1 MSQNSE
7 PDWDNINRGK
17 VRHFFALELY
27 KYKLKNNEKISIK
40 PSEKGII
47 EVFVDYVMNGDD
59 EKFQKFLD
67 KKAEDESVSV
77 RLMSEK
83 ECESIITGNPKKIT
97 AEQHTRA
104 VIHLEVRGLK
114 DSDLNKVLDALDD
127 GKITQDNLTASV
139 DKINDIKSKYD
150 KE

>member
-1 MSQNSE
+1 MNQNSE

-27 KYKLKNNEKISIK
+27 KHKLKHNEKISLK

-59 EKFQKFLD
+59 EK
-67 KKAEDESVSV
+67 DESISV
-77 RLMSEK
+77 RLMSKK
-83 ECESIITGNPKKIT
+83 ECESIIVGDSGREVS
-97 AEQHTRA
+97 AEEHTRA
-104 VIHLEVRGLK
+104 VIHLEARDLK
-114 DSDLNKVLDALDD
+114 DPDLNKVLDALDD
-127 GKITQDNLTASV
+127 GKITQNNLTASV
-139 DKINDIKSKYD
+139 DKINEIKSNYD

>member
-27 KYKLKNNEKISIK
+27 KHKLKHNEKVSLR

-47 EVFVDYVMNGDD
+47 EMFVDYVMNGDD
-59 EKFQKFLD
+59 EK
-67 KKAEDESVSV
+67 DESISA
-77 RLMSEK
+77 RLMPKK
-83 ECESIITGNPKKIT
+83 ECESIIVGDSGKKIS

-104 VIHLEVRGLK
+104 VIHLEARGLK

-127 GKITQDNLTASV
+127 GKITQSNLTASV
-139 DKINDIKSKYD
+139 DKINDIKSNYN

>member
-1 MSQNSE
+1 MNQNSE

-27 KYKLKNNEKISIK
+27 KHKLKHNEKISLK

-47 EVFVDYVMNGDD
+47 EVFVDYVMNGDE
-59 EKFQKFLD
+59 EK
-67 KKAEDESVSV
+67 DESISV
-77 RLMSEK
+77 RLMSEE
-83 ECESIITGNPKKIT
+83 ECGAIIIGDSGKKIT
-97 AEQHTRA
+97 AEEHTRA
-104 VIHLEVRGLK
+104 VIHLEARGLK

-127 GKITQDNLTASV
+127 GKIKQDNLTASV
-139 DKINDIKSKYD
+139 DKIREIKSNYN

>member
-1 MSQNSE
+1 MSQNTE

-27 KYKLKNNEKISIK
+27 KYKLNHNEKISLK

-59 EKFQKFLD
+59 EK
-67 KKAEDESVSV
+67 DESISV
-77 RLMSEK
+77 RLMSKK
-83 ECESIITGNPKKIT
+83 ECESIIVGDSGKKVS
-97 AEQHTRA
+97 AEEHTRA
-104 VIHLEVRGLK
+104 VIHLEARDLK
-114 DSDLNKVLDALDD
+114 DLDLNKVLDALDD
-127 GKITQDNLTASV
+127 GKITQNNLTVSV
-139 DKINDIKSKYD
+139 DKINEIKSNYD